1 MNHNVATTYKEDY
14 QMEKL
19 NVRFPDT
26 VKTKIN
32 DVGEVVDLFD
42 SAVARAAMTLGLQ
55 KLQGLACIN
64 PDEAKSLIMSEN
76 AKHK

>member
-1 MNHNVATTYKEDY
+1 
-14 QMEKL
+14 MEKL

-26 VKTKIN
+26 VKLKIN
-32 DVGEVVDLFD
+32 DIGDAVDLFD

-64 PDEAKSLIMSEN
+64 PEEAKSLIISEN